1 MKDYYIYNRFQA
13 LFYINAGLT
22 VLEIGVGSKGDI
34 FHRFER
40 NAESERVFAVWRE
53 GAPERK
59 GDMNGKDRSDNSC
72 V

>member
-1 MKDYYIYNRFQA
+1 MCLAINGADMTDFYIYNRFQA

-40 NAESERVFAVWRE
+40 NAESERVFAEWCA
-53 GAPERK
+53 GK
-59 GDMNGKDRSDNSC
+59 GDVNGES
-72 V
+72 

>member
-1 MKDYYIYNRFQA
+1 MKDFYIYNRFQA
-13 LFYINAGLT
+13 LFYIHSGLT

-40 NAESERVFAVWRE
+40 NAESERVFAEW
-53 GAPERK
+53 RK
-59 GDMNGKDRSDNSC
+59 GSSRCKGESHAENRSDHPC